1 MKLLSRANLHALL
14 DFYVEHVEVEFGG
27 STYSS
32 PPLVDREEVCA
43 EWKIF
48 KRAIVREKKNLIEKK
63 KKKLS
68 KPPSLQELMKEMES
82 SGGYAALFPEI
93 FKLIKNIARI
103 TSWNSYC

>member
-1 MKLLSRANLHALL
+1 MENFQASNCQGEEKL
-14 DFYVEHVEVEFGG
+14 
-27 STYSS
+27 
-32 PPLVDREEVCA
+32 DR
-43 EWKIF
+43 K
-48 KRAIVREKKNLIEKK
+48 KK

-93 FKLIKNIARI
+93 FNLARI